1 MNVLGYFFVLS
12 HIKNMVLVAFALLFI
27 LAGFYS
33 STLSP
38 SSSSKTTTP
47 MESPSTFERQQCALY
62 EQALVQRVG
71 RHEAFLK
78 RLISDW
84 EGPFRIE
91 SLKLTGDEWEVVL
104 HTMNASSSEELPAW
118 FVAESDLIQL
128 RRCLP
133 GKGCWHTCR
142 LYLSV

>member
-1 MNVLGYFFVLS
+1 MDVLGCFFVLS

-33 STLSP
+33 SMLSP
-38 SSSSKTTTP
+38 SSSSPPLTVT
-47 MESPSTFERQQCALY
+47 ESPSVFERQQCALY
-62 EQALVQRVG
+62 EQAFVQRVG

-78 RLISDW
+78 RLLSDW
-84 EGPFRIE
+84 EGPFHVE

-104 HTMNASSSEELPAW
+104 HAMSSASSEELPAW

-142 LYLSV
+142 LYLNA